1 MCSHFAGHLL
11 RGAVFSFDVGHSV
24 LLRCISFG
32 VRIICI
38 DQHLRQQLSTGWC
51 TENTSDVHLK
61 VRKKDKCWHL
71 NYTRLIL
78 NDFNSKKHELSC
90 TLHGSC
96 PIFQT
101 ISTGNIHTPLK
112 SDSRLLPKRSVTFIL
127 LCHCQANF
135 TVQISVFCLG
145 RY

>member
-1 MCSHFAGHLL
+1 M
-11 RGAVFSFDVGHSV
+11 
-24 LLRCISFG
+24 I
-32 VRIICI
+32 
-38 DQHLRQQLSTGWC
+38 
-51 TENTSDVHLK
+51 
-61 VRKKDKCWHL
+61 
-71 NYTRLIL
+71 LIQ
-78 NDFNSKKHELSC
+78 KKHELSC

-101 ISTGNIHTPLK
+101 MSTGNIHTPLK

-145 RY
+145 RYQCSQPLRRNVFTFCFCPRLLLSGCIFQLLLWVQQIRFTYFLCDLCAWYICIASMFTPQQLSTGHYTEFTSVVSFNC